1 MIKRNAQLVL
11 ALAITAALC
20 TGGNIAQAATVSNN
34 LLVRKTE
41 GVEKKHKSVLYSI
54 LEDKLGY
61 SKEEIA
67 SAAKDG
73 KTAFDLA
80 KQKGVTADQLKSML
94 IVAKSQ
100 NIDKK
105 VKEGKITMDKGNEIK
120 TKIEARVQKW
130 DGNLN
135 YNKKKKINN

>member
-1 MIKRNAQLVL
+1 MIKRNAKMVL
-11 ALAITAALC
+11 ALAITATLC
-20 TGGNIAQAATVSNN
+20 TGGNITQAAIVSNN
-34 LLVRKTE
+34 LQVSKTE

-135 YNKKKKINN
+135 FNQKRK